1 MLYTLDVTVR
11 CTTGLE
17 VNLFEG
23 KAAIEEPALSRDG
36 RVFAGQRLELFEG
49 KQDLESKKQSL
60 GS

>member
-23 KAAIEEPALSRDG
+23 KAAIGEPALSR
-36 RVFAGQRLELFEG
+36 EG
-49 KQDLESKKQSL
+49 KSL
-60 GS
+60 GWTKTNAF